1 MRLFIIVVIAV
12 FFFGCSDTSTQFEA
26 HEMVVSP
33 SSLVFQHGES
43 TKSLSI
49 THTCTCP
56 FSWNVTVTP
65 ANGVL
70 KDTTGYGDNTSVP
83 VRVVDR
89 SKMTTDTLK
98 TSYVITSNGY
108 GTDTIAVTVIR

>member
-1 MRLFIIVVIAV
+1 MLFM
-12 FFFGCSDTSTQFEA
+12 GCSDTSTQIEA
-26 HEMVVSP
+26 HEMVISP
-33 SSLVFQHGES
+33 QSLVFQHS
-43 TKSLSI
+43 DQVKTLSI

-56 FSWNVTVTP
+56 FSWYVTVTP

-83 VRVVDR
+83 LRIADR

-108 GTDTIAVTVIR
+108 GTDTVAVTVIR